1 MIEKFKKITTEE
13 VEVVKMTKE
22 NLLEVINFLDRVFD
36 SDDDILEFRDTVLK
50 TGKLFLNIGEIATFG
65 DYIVKDKKGF
75 IRVLD
80 ELGYKQLKKQFTTE
94 EETEK
99 VKEKTQT
106 DTEEEKFNKFK
117 EEFLKKINLPGN
129 EEVTKND
136 FQKLGNVVEV
146 ILGKNIVD
154 KVLNTL
160 NNLDKKD

>member
-1 MIEKFKKITTEE
+1 MIEKFKKIVVEE

-36 SDDDILEFRDTVLK
+36 SDDDILEFRDTVSK

-80 ELGYKQLKKQFTTE
+80 ELGYKQLKKQFGTDEETTVEKKKIQTNTE
-94 EETEK
+94 EEN
-99 VKEKTQT
+99 
-106 DTEEEKFNKFK
+106 FNKFK
-117 EEFLKKINLPGN
+117 EEFLKKLTGN
-129 EEVTKND
+129 EEVTKDN

>member
-1 MIEKFKKITTEE
+1 MIEKFKKIVVEE

-36 SDDDILEFRDTVLK
+36 SDDDILEFRDTVSK

-80 ELGYKQLKKQFTTE
+80 ELGYKQLKKQFGTDEETTVEKEKIQTNTE
-94 EETEK
+94 EEN
-99 VKEKTQT
+99 
-106 DTEEEKFNKFK
+106 FNKFK
-117 EEFLKKINLPGN
+117 EEFLKKLTGN
-129 EEVTKND
+129 EEVTKDN

-154 KVLNTL
+154 NVLNTL

>member
-1 MIEKFKKITTEE
+1 MIEKLKKIVVEE

-36 SDDDILEFRDTVLK
+36 SDDDILEFRDTVSK

-80 ELGYKQLKKQFTTE
+80 ELGYKQLKKQFGTDEETTVEKEKIQTNTE
-94 EETEK
+94 EEN
-99 VKEKTQT
+99 
-106 DTEEEKFNKFK
+106 FNKFK
-117 EEFLKKINLPGN
+117 EEFLKKLTGN
-129 EEVTKND
+129 EEVTKDN

>member
-1 MIEKFKKITTEE
+1 MIEKLKKVTMEE

-36 SDDDILEFRDTVLK
+36 SDDDILEFRDTVSK

-65 DYIVKDKKGF
+65 DYIVKDKKGL

-80 ELGYKQLKKQFTTE
+80 ELGYKQLKQQFTTD

-99 VKEKTQT
+99 VQEKIQT
-106 DTEEEKFNKFK
+106 DTEEEKINKFK
-117 EEFLKKINLPGN
+117 EEFLKKLNLPGN
-129 EEVTKND
+129 EEVTKDN

>member
-1 MIEKFKKITTEE
+1 MIEKFKKIVVEE

-36 SDDDILEFRDTVLK
+36 SDDDILEFRDTVSK

-80 ELGYKQLKKQFTTE
+80 ELGYKQLKKQFTTD

-99 VKEKTQT
+99 VEEKTQIN
-106 DTEEEKFNKFK
+106 TEEENFNKFK
-117 EEFLKKINLPGN
+117 EEFLKKLTGN
-129 EEVTKND
+129 EEVAKDN

>member
-36 SDDDILEFRDTVLK
+36 SDDDILEFRDTVSK

-80 ELGYKQLKKQFTTE
+80 ELGYKQLKKQFGTDEETTVEKEKIQTNTE
-94 EETEK
+94 EEN
-99 VKEKTQT
+99 
-106 DTEEEKFNKFK
+106 FNKFK
-117 EEFLKKINLPGN
+117 EEFLKKLTGN
-129 EEVTKND
+129 EEVTKDN

>member
-1 MIEKFKKITTEE
+1 MIEKFKKIVVEE

-36 SDDDILEFRDTVLK
+36 SDDDILEFRDTVSK

-80 ELGYKQLKKQFTTE
+80 ELGYKQLKKQFGVDEETTVEKEKIQTNTE
-94 EETEK
+94 EEN
-99 VKEKTQT
+99 
-106 DTEEEKFNKFK
+106 FNKFK
-117 EEFLKKINLPGN
+117 EEFLKKLTGN
-129 EEVTKND
+129 EEVTKDN

>member
-1 MIEKFKKITTEE
+1 MIEKFKKTTTEE
-13 VEVVKMTKE
+13 VEVVKVTKE

-80 ELGYKQLKKQFTTE
+80 ELGYKQLKKQFGTDEETTVEKEKIQTNTE
-94 EETEK
+94 EEN
-99 VKEKTQT
+99 
-106 DTEEEKFNKFK
+106 FNKFK
-117 EEFLKKINLPGN
+117 EEFLKKLTGN
-129 EEVTKND
+129 EEVTKDN

>member
-1 MIEKFKKITTEE
+1 MIEKFKKIVVEE

-36 SDDDILEFRDTVLK
+36 SDDDILEFRDTVSK

-80 ELGYKQLKKQFTTE
+80 ELGYKQLKKQFGTDEETTVEKEKIQTNTE
-94 EETEK
+94 EEN
-99 VKEKTQT
+99 
-106 DTEEEKFNKFK
+106 FNKFK
-117 EEFLKKINLPGN
+117 EEFLKKLTGN
-129 EEVTKND
+129 EEVTKD
-136 FQKLGNVVEV
+136 KFQKLGNVVEV

>member
-1 MIEKFKKITTEE
+1 MIEKFKKIVVEE

-36 SDDDILEFRDTVLK
+36 SDDDILEFRDTVSK

-80 ELGYKQLKKQFTTE
+80 ELGYKQLKKQFTTDE
-94 EETEK
+94 
-99 VKEKTQT
+99 EKT
-106 DTEEEKFNKFK
+106 
-117 EEFLKKINLPGN
+117 
-129 EEVTKND
+129 ND

-154 KVLNTL
+154 KVLDTL

>member
-1 MIEKFKKITTEE
+1 MIEKFKKIVVEE

-36 SDDDILEFRDTVLK
+36 SDDDILEFRDTVSK

-80 ELGYKQLKKQFTTE
+80 ELGYKQLKKQFTTD
-94 EETEK
+94 EETTVE
-99 VKEKTQT
+99 KEKIQT
-106 DTEEEKFNKFK
+106 NTEEENFNKFK
-117 EEFLKKINLPGN
+117 EEFLKKLTGN
-129 EEVTKND
+129 EEVAKDN

>member
-36 SDDDILEFRDTVLK
+36 SDDDILEFRDTVSK

-80 ELGYKQLKKQFTTE
+80 ELGYKQLKKQFGTDEEATVEKEKIETNTE
-94 EETEK
+94 EEN
-99 VKEKTQT
+99 
-106 DTEEEKFNKFK
+106 FNKFK
-117 EEFLKKINLPGN
+117 EEFLKKFTGN

-146 ILGKNIVD
+146 ILGKNIVV

>member
-13 VEVVKMTKE
+13 VEVVKVTKE

-50 TGKLFLNIGEIATFG
+50 TGELFLNIGEIATFG

-80 ELGYKQLKKQFTTE
+80 ELGYKQLKKQFGTDEETTVEKEKIQTNTE
-94 EETEK
+94 EEN
-99 VKEKTQT
+99 
-106 DTEEEKFNKFK
+106 FNKFK
-117 EEFLKKINLPGN
+117 EEFLKKLTGN
-129 EEVTKND
+129 EEVTKDN

>member
-13 VEVVKMTKE
+13 VEVVKMAKE

-80 ELGYKQLKKQFTTE
+80 ELGYKQLKQQFTTDE
-94 EETEK
+94 EEK
-99 VKEKTQT
+99 VQEKTQIN
-106 DTEEEKFNKFK
+106 TEEENFNKFK
-117 EEFLKKINLPGN
+117 EEFLKKLNLPGN
-129 EEVTKND
+129 EEVTKDN

-154 KVLNTL
+154 KVLDTL

>member
-1 MIEKFKKITTEE
+1 MIEKFKKIVVEE

-36 SDDDILEFRDTVLK
+36 SDDDILEFRDTVSK

-80 ELGYKQLKKQFTTE
+80 ELGYKQLKKQFGTDEETTVEKEKIQTNTE
-94 EETEK
+94 EEN
-99 VKEKTQT
+99 
-106 DTEEEKFNKFK
+106 FNKFK
-117 EEFLKKINLPGN
+117 EEFLKKLTGN
-129 EEVTKND
+129 EEVTKDN

>member
-1 MIEKFKKITTEE
+1 MIEKFKKIVVEE

-36 SDDDILEFRDTVLK
+36 SDDDILEFRDTVSK

-65 DYIVKDKKGF
+65 NYIVKDKKGF

-80 ELGYKQLKKQFTTE
+80 ELGYKQLKKQFGTDEETTVEKEKIQTNTE
-94 EETEK
+94 EEN
-99 VKEKTQT
+99 
-106 DTEEEKFNKFK
+106 FNKFK
-117 EEFLKKINLPGN
+117 EEFLKKLTGN
-129 EEVTKND
+129 EEVTKDN

-154 KVLNTL
+154 KVLNPL

>member
-13 VEVVKMTKE
+13 VEVVKVTKE

-50 TGKLFLNIGEIATFG
+50 TGELFLNIGEIATFG

-80 ELGYKQLKKQFTTE
+80 ELGYKQLKKQFTTDE
-94 EETEK
+94 EEK
-99 VKEKTQT
+99 VQKKTQT
-106 DTEEEKFNKFK
+106 DTEEENFNKFK
-117 EEFLKKINLPGN
+117 EEFLKKLTGN
-129 EEVTKND
+129 EEVTKDN

>member
-1 MIEKFKKITTEE
+1 MIEKLKKTTTEE

-36 SDDDILEFRDTVLK
+36 SDDDILEFRDTVLR
-50 TGKLFLNIGEIATFG
+50 TGELFLNIGEIATFG
-65 DYIVKDKKGF
+65 DYIVKDKKGLV
-75 IRVLD
+75 RVLD
-80 ELGYKQLKKQFTTE
+80 ELGYKQLKKQFGTDEETTVEKEKIQTNTE
-94 EETEK
+94 EEN
-99 VKEKTQT
+99 
-106 DTEEEKFNKFK
+106 FNKFK
-117 EEFLKKINLPGN
+117 EEFLKKLTGN
-129 EEVTKND
+129 EEVTKDN

>member
-1 MIEKFKKITTEE
+1 MIEKFKKIVVEE

-36 SDDDILEFRDTVLK
+36 SDDDILEFRDTVSK

-80 ELGYKQLKKQFTTE
+80 ELGYKQLKKQFTTD

-99 VKEKTQT
+99 VKEKTQIN
-106 DTEEEKFNKFK
+106 TEEENFNKFK
-117 EEFLKKINLPGN
+117 EEFLKKLTGN
-129 EEVTKND
+129 EEVAKDN

>member
-1 MIEKFKKITTEE
+1 MIEKFKKIVVEE

-36 SDDDILEFRDTVLK
+36 SDDDILEFRDTVSK

-65 DYIVKDKKGF
+65 NYIVKDKKGF

-80 ELGYKQLKKQFTTE
+80 ELGYKQLKKQFGTDEETTVEKEKIQTNTE
-94 EETEK
+94 EEN
-99 VKEKTQT
+99 
-106 DTEEEKFNKFK
+106 FNKFK
-117 EEFLKKINLPGN
+117 EEFLKKLTGN
-129 EEVTKND
+129 EEVTKDN

>member
-1 MIEKFKKITTEE
+1 MIEKLKRTTTEE

-36 SDDDILEFRDTVLK
+36 SDDDILEFRDTVSK

-80 ELGYKQLKKQFTTE
+80 ELGYKQLKKQFGTDEETTVEKEKIQTNTE
-94 EETEK
+94 EEN
-99 VKEKTQT
+99 
-106 DTEEEKFNKFK
+106 FNKFK
-117 EEFLKKINLPGN
+117 EEFLKKLTGN
-129 EEVTKND
+129 EEVTKDN